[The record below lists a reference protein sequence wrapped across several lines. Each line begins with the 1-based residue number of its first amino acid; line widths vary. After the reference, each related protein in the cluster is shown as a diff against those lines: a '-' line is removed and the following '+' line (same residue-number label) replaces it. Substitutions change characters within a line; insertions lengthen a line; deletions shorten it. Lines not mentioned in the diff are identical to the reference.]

1 MIPFNGFTDRDFEI
15 FEIPG
20 FEARM
25 PAIRAHIT
33 PALRSLGDLL
43 QPRLCESTGLRLYPH
58 VAQHLRRTVN
68 APEETWVA
76 FAREK
81 RAYKP
86 FVHYRVAIRADRV
99 RVTVFVEDYAD
110 EKAAFAAN
118 LERRADALAD
128 HLAQH
133 PTVLAYE
140 ICDDDGTPQRGPAL
154 NAATLRAFAERMQ
167 RVKGQHAVFGIP
179 FDKNHSVVRSGPAL
193 LEAVTQAAVTLKPLY
208 D

>member
-86 FVHYRVAIRADRV
+86 FVHYRVAISADKV

-110 EKAAFAAN
+110 EKATFAAN
-118 LERRADALAD
+118 LERSAETLAGHFAQRPAL
-128 HLAQH
+128 
-133 PTVLAYE
+133 LAYE
-140 ICDDDGTPQRGPAL
+140 IPDGEDKPQRGHAL
-154 NAATLRAFAERMQ
+154 DAETLRAFAERLQ
-167 RVKGQHAVFGIP
+167 R
-179 FDKNHSVVRSGPAL
+179 
-193 LEAVTQAAVTLKPLY
+193 
-208 D
+208 